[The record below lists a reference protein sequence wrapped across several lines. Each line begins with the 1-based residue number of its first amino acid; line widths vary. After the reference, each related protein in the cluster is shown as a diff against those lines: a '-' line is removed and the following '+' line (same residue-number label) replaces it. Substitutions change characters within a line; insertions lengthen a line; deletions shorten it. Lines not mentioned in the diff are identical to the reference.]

1 MSGTREG
8 GLKARITNKIRHGD
22 DFYSNIGQMG
32 GRHGRNCA
40 VISTKEVAKHVKPV
54 EFDDYLVLSN
64 GVVLNRSGLPMKPIL
79 DSDGD
84 FCVKLNGLSRGGHP
98 RTEKIAKVVASSF
111 IKNPDNLSHV
121 SHING
126 DKSDNRVSNL
136 EWVSE
141 RDYVKGK
148 FGRKGKLGLKGKL
161 GNMSRYAGKIERVKK
176 VGSNVL
182 YAITKGYVS
191 TDLFAKYG
199 IDCDVFWYAV
209 ENGDIEVGS
218 SLPDIT
224 DIRKRKFYYKDIVT
238 NEWRVGRSDYI
249 PVRKVFE
256 DEQSAF
262 AYSTESIYA
271 GGFASNPQLAR
282 TAGHKGGK
290 ISRRG
295 SSKKGVK

>member
-8 GLKARITNKIRHGD
+8 GLKARVTNKIRHGD
-22 DFYSNIGQMG
+22 DFYSKIGQVG

-40 VISTKEVAKHVKPV
+40 VIATKEVAKHAKPI
-54 EFDDYLVLSN
+54 ELHDYLVLSN
-64 GVVLNRSGLPMKPIL
+64 GVVISRSGFPMKPIL

-84 FCVKLNGLSRGGHP
+84 FCVEFDGLDRGGHP
-98 RTEKIAKVVASSF
+98 RTEKIAKVVANSF
-111 IKNPDNLSHV
+111 IKNPDNLPYV
-121 SHING
+121 RHING

-141 RDYVKGK
+141 YDYS
-148 FGRKGKLGLKGKL
+148 KGKLKLCLKGKL
-161 GNMSRYAGKIERVKK
+161 GNLSGYANKVERVKK

-191 TDLFAKYG
+191 TELFAKYN
-199 IDCDVFWYAV
+199 IDCDVFWHAV
-209 ENGDIEVGS
+209 KNGDIKVGS

-224 DIRKRKFYYKDIVT
+224 GVRKRKFYYKDIIT
-238 NEWRVGRSDYI
+238 NEWRVGRSDCI
-249 PVRKVFE
+249 PVRKVF
-256 DEQSAF
+256 DNEQSAF
-262 AYSTESIYA
+262 EYSTKSICA

-282 TAGHKGGK
+282 IAGHKGGK
-290 ISRRG
+290 SARRG